1 MHVVSAHTR
10 ASVRVL
16 IAGRTTGEDNRTGVK
31 WGAGIADVGPV
42 LVVSVVVPVGTIC
55 HRKWSAGLERCN
67 AGELPPAEG
76 IFRPAG
82 LGTRN
87 RPQISN
93 GQTLRAVVVTQP
105 AIELQSS
112 EHYRNRRQITVGRSL
127 HIYITYAVAGAV
139 DELRPRIRSRDLEA
153 APEAAI
159 QTRLQGMIRRVPLAG
174 FQNDRSIVRM
184 EALRAGGQPR
194 IPVGFGRQS
203 VAFRTHIGEF
213 QKHALRQLAL
223 KPKGPPFGVRVTQV
237 LVERHLGVSQ
247 TGSGRRCGQL
257 LQPVGRPAPGIR
269 HRYLNVY
276 RVGSRG

>member
-10 ASVRVL
+10 ISVRVL
-16 IAGRTTGEDNRTGVK
+16 IAGRTTGEDNRAGVK
-31 WGAGIADVGPV
+31 RGTRVADVGPV
-42 LVVSVVVPVGTIC
+42 LVVSVVVPVEAVC
-55 HRKWSAGLERCN
+55 YRKWSAGLERCN

-127 HIYITYAVAGAV
+127 HIDITHAVAGAV
-139 DELRPRIRSRDLEA
+139 DELRPRIRSRHLKA

-159 QTRLQGMIRRVPLAG
+159 QTRLQGMVRRVPLARFHDDWSVVG
-174 FQNDRSIVRM
+174 I
-184 EALRAGGQPR
+184 EAQGAGGQPR

-203 VAFRTHIGEF
+203 VAFRTH
-213 QKHALRQLAL
+213 
-223 KPKGPPFGVRVTQV
+223 VRE
-237 LVERHLGVSQ
+237 VE
-247 TGSGRRCGQL
+247 
-257 LQPVGRPAPGIR
+257 
-269 HRYLNVY
+269 
-276 RVGSRG
+276 